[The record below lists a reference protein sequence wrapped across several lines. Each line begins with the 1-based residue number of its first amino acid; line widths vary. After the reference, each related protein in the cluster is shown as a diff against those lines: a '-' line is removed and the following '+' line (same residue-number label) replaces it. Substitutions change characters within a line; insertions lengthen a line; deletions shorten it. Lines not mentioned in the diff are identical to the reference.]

1 MNSFTFNGINSRQYG
16 VYVSGSG
23 TFNSPELDV
32 TFYEVRGRCGDIAI
46 SNGRYKNVT
55 VTYPA
60 FIRYAF
66 KENAEQARAW
76 LLSPQKYCRLEDD
89 YDREHFRLGL
99 FSGPLDFDM
108 RFLNRSGD
116 TNISFNCKPQRYL
129 KIGETAV
136 AFSSAGKI
144 VNPTLFSAKP
154 LITVYGSGNGSLVI
168 GDTTVSLTG
177 ISEYVTLDCDVQDAY
192 KGLANK
198 NSSMTGS
205 FPELSPGENIVSFSG
220 GITRVEIVPRWWTL

>member
-1 MNSFTFNGINSRQYG
+1 MNSFSFDGINSKQFG
-16 VYVSGSG
+16 IYVSGSG

-32 TFYEVRGRCGDIAI
+32 TFYEVRGRNGDIAI
-46 SNGRYKNVT
+46 SNGRYKNIT

-66 KENAEQARAW
+66 KDNAEQARAW

-89 YDREHFRLGL
+89 YDIDHFRLGL

-129 KIGETAV
+129 KMGEIAVPFTA
-136 AFSSAGKI
+136 AGMLW
-144 VNPTLFSAKP
+144 NPSVFASKP
-154 LITVYGSGNGSLVI
+154 LITVYGSGSGTLTVGN
-168 GDTTVSLTG
+168 TTVSLTS
-177 ISEYVTLDCDVQDAY
+177 ISEFVTLDCDVQDAY
-192 KGLANK
+192 KGLTNK
-198 NSSMTGS
+198 NSTMTGS
-205 FPELSPGENIVSFSG
+205 FPELSPGENVVSFTG
-220 GITRVEIVPRWWTL
+220 GITKVEIVPRWWTL